1 MFSRNKN
8 DKSNAGSDAKPQPKA
23 KPAPP
28 SIVSIDLEMDGNLSS
43 TGEIHVD
50 GTIIGDIH
58 TYSLLVGPTADIK
71 GEIIADQVRI
81 HGRVKGQIR
90 ARQVTLAKT
99 AHVVGDILHED
110 LSIETGAFLEGL
122 CKHETVVV
130 DDNGGDI
137 NLVKDS
143 PNDTPKPKKASA
155 ASGNGKETGS
165 ATETP
170 VVAGEAKEA
179 VG

>member
-8 DKSNAGSDAKPQPKA
+8 DKSKAGSDTKSQPKT

-28 SIVSIDLEMDGNLSS
+28 SIVSADLEMDGNLNS

-58 TYSLLVGPTADIK
+58 TRTLLVGATADIK
-71 GEIIADQVRI
+71 GEIVADQVRV
-81 HGRVKGQIR
+81 HGRVNGQIR

-99 AHVVGDILHED
+99 AHVIGDILHED

-122 CKHETVVV
+122 CKHEAAVSV
-130 DDNGGDI
+130 DDSADI
-137 NLVKDS
+137 NLVKEA
-143 PNDTPKPKKASA
+143 PTPKKASTA
-155 ASGNGKETGS
+155 PTKETGN

-170 VVAGEAKEA
+170 VVADAAKEA